1 MDYACAA
8 PRMLISS
15 RAPGD
20 RSEHTIAWDNT
31 LSNLTKQN
39 NNMTTSHTVK
49 KNILFVEV
57 DKEAQE
63 LVTLT
68 LALAGYG
75 IVIARDC
82 AEGLRLA
89 RQQYFELYIL
99 DNWLPDGSGV
109 ELCHRIREF
118 DKHTPI
124 LLYSSAGYVPNT
136 QDVLDAGAQ
145 GYLIKP
151 VEVQDLR
158 RTVARLFSAFGIN
171 DAGTCDEEITTPGH
185 T

>member
-1 MDYACAA
+1 MD
-8 PRMLISS
+8 
-15 RAPGD
+15 
-20 RSEHTIAWDNT
+20 T
-31 LSNLTKQN
+31 SNKE
-39 NNMTTSHTVK
+39 K
-49 KNILFVEV
+49 KHILFVEF

-82 AEGLRLA
+82 AEGLLLA

-99 DNWLPDGSGV
+99 DHWLPDGSGV

-118 DKHTPI
+118 DKRTPI
-124 LLYSSAGYVPNT
+124 LFYSGARYAHDT
-136 QDVLDAGAQ
+136 KDALDAGAQ
-145 GYLIKP
+145 EYLINP
-151 VEVQDLR
+151 VETQDLR
-158 RTVARLFSAFGIN
+158 RAVARLVSASGIN
-171 DAGTCDEEITTPGH
+171 DARTCYEEITAPGP